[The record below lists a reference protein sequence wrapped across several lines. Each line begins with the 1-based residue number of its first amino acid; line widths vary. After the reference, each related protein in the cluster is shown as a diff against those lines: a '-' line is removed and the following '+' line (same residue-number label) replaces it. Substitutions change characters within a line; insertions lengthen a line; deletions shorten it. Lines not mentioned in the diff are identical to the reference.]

1 MKHFY
6 LFLFLIGGLFT
17 ETAVAQQFSFVPPE
31 NFVADT
37 LSAATWYNKSAG
49 SVIQITET
57 TGSSFAEFKAGF
69 DEKQLTGNNLVIKE
83 KRAAD
88 PDLIYICSFRT
99 VSADGSQDVE
109 FTRIV
114 YFTGNANAVIMA
126 VATIPAMAEPVLL
139 EPLIRSFQKD
149 LIIR

>member
-6 LFLFLIGGLFT
+6 LFLLIIGGLFT
-17 ETAVAQQFSFVPPE
+17 QTTVAQQFSFTPPE
-31 NFVADT
+31 NFIADT
-37 LSAATWYNKSAG
+37 ISAGTWRNTSAG
-49 SVIQITET
+49 SVIQI
-57 TGSSFAEFKAGF
+57 SMASDAPFNEFKTSF
-69 DEKQLTGNNLVIKE
+69 DEKQLTDNNLVIKE
-83 KRAAD
+83 KRTDDQAMT
-88 PDLIYICSFRT
+88 YICSYRT

-114 YFTGNANAVIMA
+114 YFTGNTHAVVMA

-139 EPLIRSFQKD
+139 EPLIQSFRKD